1 MINEQQSPDQPE
13 DREPELSVSEE
24 NEQELQRR
32 ILEKR
37 KKLRELER
45 ELDKEIEE
53 SEDLL
58 RERQR
63 TRPDAEEDV
72 GSQFEER
79 IEQAAEGLE
88 QTIGNYVS
96 SILDSVADGMEGA
109 LDGLF
114 SSRTLHKTRRTM
126 DKARMKA
133 KKYQRKADKFRRA
146 YHLTEEEL
154 KAFPEESAQILGVLA
169 DANRLKIL
177 QELEIGPD
185 YQKDLSERTD
195 IKGGQWKHHT
205 DALKEAGFIDQ
216 ERERGGRYLIT
227 QLGREAYKLA
237 EMLYLRK
244 KTFEQELTSDYEETG
259 DDQDDF
265 EVPIE

>member
-13 DREPELSVSEE
+13 DREPERSVSEE

-37 KKLRELER
+37 KKLRELEQ

-53 SEDLL
+53 SGELL
-58 RERQR
+58 RERRR
-63 TRPDAEEDV
+63 TRPDTDEDV
-72 GSQFEER
+72 GSRFEVR

-88 QTIGNYVS
+88 RTIGNYVS

-114 SSRTLHKTRRTM
+114 SASTLHKTRRKM
-126 DKARMKA
+126 DKARRKA
-133 KKYQRKADKFRRA
+133 EKLQRKAEKLRRA
-146 YHLTEEEL
+146 YQLTEEEL
-154 KAFPEESAQILGVLA
+154 KAFPEESAQILQILA

-177 QELEIGPD
+177 QELEIGAD

-205 DALKEAGFIDQ
+205 DALKEAKFIDQ
-216 ERERGGRYLIT
+216 EVDRGRYRIT
-227 QLGREAYKLA
+227 LLGREALKLA
-237 EMLYLRK
+237 EMLYIRK
-244 KTFEQELTSDYEETG
+244 KASDKKSNSDYDEVG

>member
-13 DREPELSVSEE
+13 DREPERSVSEE

-37 KKLRELER
+37 KKLRELEQ

-58 RERQR
+58 RERRR
-63 TRPDAEEDV
+63 TRPETAEEV
-72 GSQFEER
+72 GSPFEER
-79 IEQAAEGLE
+79 IEEAAEGLE
-88 QTIGNYVS
+88 RTIGNYVS

-114 SSRTLHKTRRTM
+114 SSSTLHKTRSKM
-126 DKARMKA
+126 DKARRKA
-133 KKYQRKADKFRRA
+133 EKLQRKAEKLRRA
-146 YHLTEEEL
+146 YQLTEEEL
-154 KAFPEESAQILGVLA
+154 KAFPEESAQILQILA
-169 DANRLKIL
+169 DTNRLKIL
-177 QELEIGPD
+177 QELEVGPD

-216 ERERGGRYLIT
+216 ETVRGRYLIT
-227 QLGREAYKLA
+227 QLGREALKLA
-237 EMLYLRK
+237 EMLYYRK
-244 KTFEQELTSDYEETG
+244 KTFEQELTSDYKEVG

>member
-1 MINEQQSPDQPE
+1 MNNDQQSPDQPE
-13 DREPELSVSEE
+13 DREPERSVSDE

-53 SEDLL
+53 SEELL
-58 RERQR
+58 RERQQ
-63 TRPDAEEDV
+63 TRPDTDKDV

-79 IEQAAEGLE
+79 IEHAAEGLE
-88 QTIGNYVS
+88 RTIGNYVS
-96 SILDSVADGMEGA
+96 SILDSVAEGMEGA

-114 SSRTLHKTRRTM
+114 SARTLHKTRRTM
-126 DKARMKA
+126 DKARRKA
-133 KKYQRKADKFRRA
+133 EKLQRKAEKLRKA
-146 YHLTEEEL
+146 YNLTDEEL
-154 KAFPEESAQILGVLA
+154 KAFPEESAQILGILA

-177 QELEIGPD
+177 QELEIGAD
-185 YQKDLSERTD
+185 YQKGLSERTD

-205 DALKEAGFIDQ
+205 DVLKEARFIEQ
-216 ERERGGRYLIT
+216 EIDRGRYRIT
-227 QLGREAYKLA
+227 LLGREALKLA
-237 EMLYLRK
+237 EILYIRK
-244 KTFEQELTSDYEETG
+244 KTTDKESNSDYDEVD

>member
-1 MINEQQSPDQPE
+1 MINEQLSPDQPE
-13 DREPELSVSEE
+13 DREPERSVSEE

-37 KKLRELER
+37 QKLRELER

-53 SEDLL
+53 SEELL
-58 RERQR
+58 RERRR
-63 TRPDAEEDV
+63 TRPDTDEDV
-72 GSQFEER
+72 GSRFEVR

-109 LDGLF
+109 LEGLF

-126 DKARMKA
+126 DKARRKA
-133 KKYQRKADKFRRA
+133 EKLQRKAEKLRKA

-154 KAFPEESAQILGVLA
+154 KAFPEESAQILGILA

-177 QELEIGPD
+177 QELEIGAD
-185 YQKDLSERTD
+185 YQKDLSERTN

-205 DALKEAGFIDQ
+205 DALREVGFIRQ
-216 ERERGGRYLIT
+216 EVDRGRYYIT
-227 QLGREAYKLA
+227 LLGREALKLA
-237 EMLYLRK
+237 EILYIRK
-244 KTFEQELTSDYEETG
+244 KVTDKEPNSDNNEIGEAQE
-259 DDQDDF
+259 DF
-265 EVPIE
+265 DVPIE